1 MVHELNVHLYQ
12 KMALSDPLKIWS
24 HITSTLVVVASVPFD
39 ILCCSLL
46 HTAQSIVAYR

>member
-12 KMALSDPLKIWS
+12 KMAWSDPLKIWS

-39 ILCCSLL
+39 IVLLSFTHCSIDCCL
-46 HTAQSIVAYR
+46 